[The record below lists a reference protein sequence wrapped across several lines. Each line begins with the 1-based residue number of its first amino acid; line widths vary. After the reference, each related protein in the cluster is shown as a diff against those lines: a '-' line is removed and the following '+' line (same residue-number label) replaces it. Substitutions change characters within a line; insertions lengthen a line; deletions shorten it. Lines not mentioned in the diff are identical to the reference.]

1 MDTTATTIIIALAI
15 AWAIQYALSFWQMR
29 RFYRRIAELRRYGK
43 VSIGMAGSAWRGRQ
57 YAVLVVDAN
66 QRIVQVEQLS
76 GWTIWATLKPVR
88 GLDGR
93 PLSDLS
99 DDGQKLPVSPKL
111 LLALRNAA
119 SYIKD
124 VGPTPAAIAKGDEST
139 LQRSIAAN

>member
-1 MDTTATTIIIALAI
+1 MDSTATTLIVGLAI

-29 RFYRRIAELRRYGK
+29 RFYRRIAQLRRNGS

-66 QRIVQVEQLS
+66 RRIVQVEQLS

-88 GLDGR
+88 GLEGR

-99 DDGQKLPVSPKL
+99 DDDQELPVSPKL

-119 SYIKD
+119 GYIKD
-124 VGPTPAAIAKGDEST
+124 VNPGAGAVARGDEGT
-139 LQRSIAAN
+139 LQRSVAAN